1 DQRDGVR
8 IEDGPK
14 RVRTYLGGELIADTT
29 RPKLVWEV
37 PYYPAYYFP
46 REDVRTELLTP
57 NGQTRHS
64 TSRGEAQ
71 NFRVKGGHR
80 EAEDLA
86 WSYQTPRQE
95 NVKIA
100 GLVAFFNEK
109 VDLIVDGERQERP
122 KTHFS

>member
-1 DQRDGVR
+1 MPDQRDGVR

-46 REDVRTELLTP
+46 REDVRAELLTP
-57 NGQTRHS
+57 NGRTRHS

-71 NFRVKGGHR
+71 NFTVKGGNR
-80 EAEDLA
+80 EAEDAA
-86 WSYQTPRQE
+86 WHYPESPIEELRE
-95 NVKIA
+95 PDPLRLGRDGRLVRGGRG
-100 GLVAFFNEK
+100 GL
-109 VDLIVDGERQERP
+109 RP
-122 KTHFS
+122 PP